1 MSPHDS
7 ELVDKITRLL
17 VEEFAP
23 EQVFLFGSRAW
34 GNPDG
39 DSDWDFLVIVNA
51 SDLSPTQRATAAYL
65 RLTEIPVP
73 VDVIV
78 KTRAEVER
86 FRRVHASLVAEILE
100 RGKVLYG

>member
-1 MSPHDS
+1 MNASDS
-7 ELVDKITRLL
+7 ELINTIMGRL

-23 EQVFLFGSRAW
+23 EQIYLFGSRAW
-34 GNPDG
+34 GEPND
-39 DSDWDFLVIVNA
+39 DSDWDFLVIVRA

-65 RLTEIPVP
+65 RLTGIPAP
-73 VDVIV
+73 IDVIV